1 VTTGGTARAVWFP
14 APWTVELRDEPLPA
28 TGGDQ
33 IRVRALV
40 SGISHGT
47 EMLVYRGEVPPE
59 LELDLP
65 TLAGS
70 FRFPVKYGYASVGRV
85 VEAGPEVRTA
95 AVGDLVFV
103 HHPHQ
108 TEYVVAADAAIRLPE
123 GTPPETAV
131 LLANL
136 ETAVNVVLD
145 AHPRL
150 GDRVVVTGQG
160 VVGLLVTLLLR
171 RAGAALVVAVDPVAE
186 RRELACRLAADVALA
201 PVPELGD
208 RVRELTA
215 GVGADL
221 VVEAS
226 GSPAALPSAI
236 ACAGFQATVV
246 VCSWY
251 GTKPVSLDLG
261 SAFHRGR
268 LRIVSSQVGAVDPA
282 LAPRWDVGRRRALA
296 GELLG
301 TAALAQLVTHRIAFE
316 DAAEA
321 YHLVD
326 SGADGAVQVVLA
338 YGGDGE
344 T

>member
-1 VTTGGTARAVWFP
+1 VTTGHTARAVWFP
-14 APWTVELRDEPLPA
+14 APRTVELRDEPLPP
-28 TGGDQ
+28 TGRGRL
-33 IRVRALV
+33 RVRAV
-40 SGISHGT
+40 ASGISHGT
-47 EMLVYRGEVPPE
+47 EMLVYRGEVPPH

-65 TLAGS
+65 ALAGS

-85 VEAGPEVRTA
+85 VEAGPDVA
-95 AVGDLVFV
+95 SPVVGDLVFV

-108 TEYVVAADAAIRLPE
+108 TEYVVAADSAIRLPGE
-123 GTPPETAV
+123 TPPATAV

-150 GDRVVVTGQG
+150 GDRVVVLGQG

-171 RAGAALVVAVDPVAE
+171 RAGAALVVAVDPVTE
-186 RRELACRLAADVALA
+186 RRELACRLAADVAL
-201 PVPELGD
+201 PPMRELGD

-215 GVGADL
+215 GIGADL

-226 GSPAALPSAI
+226 GSPAALPPAI
-236 ACAGFQATVV
+236 DCAGFQATVV

-251 GTKPVSLDLG
+251 GTRPVSLDLG

-282 LAPRWDVGRRRALA
+282 LAPRWDVARRRALA
-296 GELLG
+296 RDLLG
-301 TAALAQLVTHRIAFE
+301 TPALEQLVTHRIAFE

-326 SGADGAVQVVLA
+326 AGADGAVQVVLT
-338 YGGDGE
+338 YDGGGE
-344 T
+344 S

>member
-1 VTTGGTARAVWFP
+1 MTTDPTARAVWFP
-14 APWTVELRDEPLPA
+14 APRTVEVRDEPLPPA
-28 TGGDQ
+28 DRDR
-33 IRVRALV
+33 IRVRAV
-40 SGISHGT
+40 ASGISHGT
-47 EMLVYRGEVPPE
+47 EMLVYRGEVPPH
-59 LELDLP
+59 LQLDLP

-85 VEAGPEVRTA
+85 IEAGPEVSSP

-108 TEYVVAADAAIRLPE
+108 TEYVVTAGAAIRLPA
-123 GTPPETAV
+123 GTPPATAV

-150 GDRVVVTGQG
+150 GDRVVVLGQG

-171 RAGAALVVAVDPVAE
+171 RAGAALVVAVDPLPT

-201 PVPELGD
+201 PMPELGD

-226 GSPAALPSAI
+226 GSPAALPAAI
-236 ACAGFQATVV
+236 DCAGFQATVV

-261 SAFHRGR
+261 GAFHRGR
-268 LRIVSSQVGAVDPA
+268 LRLVSSQVGAVDPA

-296 GELLG
+296 RDLLA
-301 TAALAQLVTHRIAFE
+301 TPALGRLVTHRIAFE

-326 SGADGAVQVVLA
+326 AGADGTVQVVLT
-338 YGGDGE
+338 YDGGE
-344 T
+344 S